1 MQTSKECVLNAI
13 EGKGPDRIPLCL
25 DFDSDA
31 LNRAITENIVKDYN
45 ADILIIPSYD
55 PEFVPVAEGYTQW
68 GYKMETFGETMGEV
82 KDPPLKNWE
91 NFENWKS
98 HLPDFTAPGRYA
110 EAKRCRDRKSVV

>member
-82 KDPPLKNWE
+82 KDPPLKI
-91 NFENWKS
+91 
-98 HLPDFTAPGRYA
+98 GRA
-110 EAKRCRDRKSVV
+110 HV